1 MTLAFI
7 ETIGRHL
14 GWCPH
19 AQVQHRMLTIRPAD
33 LNNSP
38 GGSGGALPE
47 YRYGWT
53 NRYRIRILAFALC
66 MTGVGFTLFALANGD
81 RFGMLA
87 TGIVP
92 ASLLYLGDGL
102 RYWELF
108 SKVNLAGS
116 ANELDWKQVTVVRV
130 LPVAGVALI
139 LGFVGAVLLGLVPGL
154 SMLTVNGFL
163 AGFAVIGWY
172 HLATVFLWE
181 KKSGKP
187 LYSNGNRI
195 YIRGGKNAPQ

>member
-7 ETIGRHL
+7 DTIGRYL

-19 AQVQHRMLTIRPAD
+19 AQGQHRMLTIRPVDQDTA
-33 LNNSP
+33 
-38 GGSGGALPE
+38 GSGGALPE
-47 YRYGWT
+47 FRYGRT
-53 NRYRIRILAFALC
+53 NLYRMRILAFALC
-66 MTGVGFTLFALANGD
+66 MTGVGFSLFATANGD
-81 RFGMLA
+81 RFVMLA
-87 TGIVP
+87 TGLVL

-108 SKVNLAGS
+108 REANRAGS
-116 ANELDWKQVTVVRV
+116 ANELDWKQVTVVRT
-130 LPVAGVALI
+130 LPIIGVALI

-163 AGFAVIGWY
+163 AGFAIIGWY
-172 HLATVFLWE
+172 HLATVVLWE
-181 KKSGKP
+181 RRSGNP

-195 YIRGGKNAPQ
+195 YTRGGKNASQ